1 MEQRFGV
8 LSCSLAFP
16 DLEPT
21 LTSVL
26 TPAGR
31 AGARPTEPADHMIL
45 PLRST
50 KEVWAFDWF
59 DLDVPIQFGSMFILP
74 TCLYVVQRHT
84 RMLLGHEFVREL
96 DQRRVELFLHRAF
109 QEKGAPDEL
118 LVPDLDEWDETVWQ
132 SISKEYQC
140 QINLVD
146 IEPTEEEAREE
157 ESIESQL
164 SNLIAGPAES
174 LLASHGATFVA
185 QGLVK
190 TVKHTRSREKQRALL
205 AKALELSEN
214 LPEAL
219 LELADL
225 DLQEGN
231 LDEAAESFAKAAVAA
246 APFHVQGQP
255 TYFLKARHG
264 CLLAA
269 WQKGELNDAIAIG
282 EELLFA
288 DPTDH
293 SGVRF
298 LVPLLQLSLNQ
309 VEAANEFFTWYRQS
323 YPDDLEDPGF
333 YFGWALTLCEFD
345 DEPSAIERYKRG
357 MLQNIYL
364 APLLLDL
371 PEPSPEL
378 WQHNERGDYSYAVE
392 FVDSFGAI
400 WERDAAAT
408 RFLRELYVSM
418 SAQLDALIDV
428 RRQMAE
434 LQDNRYE
441 PQHRQIW
448 DKLLAEEQ
456 RQMAR
461 WGLTPRGK
469 SFEF

>member
-1 MEQRFGV
+1 
-8 LSCSLAFP
+8 
-16 DLEPT
+16 
-21 LTSVL
+21 
-26 TPAGR
+26 
-31 AGARPTEPADHMIL
+31 MIL

-74 TCLYVVQRHT
+74 TCLYVVHRHT
-84 RMLLGHEFVREL
+84 RMLIGHEFVREL
-96 DQRRVELFLHRAF
+96 DQRRVEVFLHRTF
-109 QEKGAPDEL
+109 QEKGVPDEL

-132 SISKEYQC
+132 SISREYQC

-146 IEPTEEEAREE
+146 VEPTEEEAREE

-164 SNLIAGPAES
+164 
-174 LLASHGATFVA
+174 SHGATFVA

-219 LELADL
+219 IELADL

-231 LDEAAESFAKAAVAA
+231 LDEAAEGFAKATVVA

-255 TYFLKARHG
+255 SYLLKAQHG
-264 CLLAA
+264 RLLTA
-269 WQKGELNDAIAIG
+269 WQKGELPEAIAIG

-309 VEAANEFFTWYRQS
+309 FEAANEFFTWYRQS

-333 YFGWALTLCEFD
+333 YFGWALSLCEFD
-345 DEPSAIERYKRG
+345 DESSAVERYKRG

-378 WQHNERGDYSYAVE
+378 WQHNERGDYSYAAE

-408 RFLRELYVSM
+408 RFLRELYLSL
-418 SAQLDALIDV
+418 SPQLEVLIDV

-441 PQHRQIW
+441 PNHRQIW
-448 DKLLAEEQ
+448 DKLLAEEK
-456 RQMAR
+456 RQIAA
-461 WGLTPRGK
+461 WGLSGR